1 MKNFKWDKKYLYWGV
16 TAFCVVVAS
25 IAFFWLLNTWSGV
38 RRGVGVVLSAL
49 APVIYGLCIAYLLNK
64 VLNIFETHIFSKLC
78 GRMFKKDPVKA
89 RKAARIFS
97 IIVTLTVALGLI
109 AGLFA
114 IVLPEL
120 ADSVMTIVSNSRT
133 YLNVAIQWLEKVF
146 DGYALEPVAVE
157 WFNTISSK
165 VVNWLETEVLPE
177 ITTLIGN
184 ITGGVISV
192 ITTLFNLFVGIVIS
206 VYVMYNK
213 ETFAAQAKK
222 IVYSVFRVKTAN
234 AIMGELEF
242 INDAFGDYI
251 VGTVIDSLIVGLI
264 NYIFMTIMGMPY
276 AVLVTIMVAVT
287 NLIPM
292 FGPFIGAVPSTLLIL
307 LENPTQ
313 ALIFVIFTVILQQ
326 IDGQILKPRIHSSR
340 TGLSGFWIMFAIL
353 FFGGLFG
360 ILGMV
365 IGVPVTTVLYNMFRR
380 LNNRRLRRRTLP
392 EDTSFYRGLSY
403 IDPVTMEPRYGS
415 QSAEGQEPEG
425 ESGGKME
432 ETAKAESAAE
442 APGAPKPEADS
453 APAAPAPEE
462 PAPAEEGTNRKK

>member
-25 IAFFWLLNTWSGV
+25 IAFFWVLNTWNGLRST
-38 RRGVGVVLSAL
+38 LDMILAAL
-49 APVIYGLCIAYLLNK
+49 APFIYGLCIAFLLNK
-64 VLNIFETHIFSKLC
+64 VLSILETHVFSKLC
-78 GRMFKKDPVKA
+78 AKLFKKDPVKG
-89 RKAARIFS
+89 RKASRIFS

-133 YLNVAIQWLEKVF
+133 YLSVAIQWLEKVF

-157 WFNTISSK
+157 WINTISSK

-192 ITTLFNLFVGIVIS
+192 VTTLFNLFVGVIIS

-222 IVYSVFRVKTAN
+222 IVYSVFRVRTAN
-234 AIMGELEF
+234 AIMGEIGF
-242 INDAFGDYI
+242 INEAFGNYI

-264 NYIFMTIMGMPY
+264 NYVFMAVTGMPY

-403 IDPVTMEPRYGS
+403 IDPVTMEPRYSS
-415 QSAEGQEPEG
+415 QSGEGQEPEG
-425 ESGGKME
+425 ESGGK
-432 ETAKAESAAE
+432 TQDAAKAESAAQT
-442 APGAPKPEADS
+442 PGDPKPAAD
-453 APAAPAPEE
+453 PAPEE
-462 PAPAEEGTNRKK
+462 PAPETPVPAEEETSGKK